1 MKNLTVSI
9 FGNKVFL
16 EILKELNL
24 FKNTEIKLIENV
36 ENDIPNK
43 DPNKNIIIFF
53 LSEKNIDH
61 YFKLKNKDLAILLVN
76 NDLKFTK
83 KSRNFFEDQ
92 ITIPFKI
99 VNFEKKII
107 AILAKQ
113 KFKKS
118 SLIKLGKYKINKN
131 EKKIK
136 KDNLELRLTE
146 KEINFLIF
154 FASNKNPVSKN
165 FILKNLWHYSED
177 SDTHTIETHIHRLR
191 KKILKRF
198 NDNNFIKNNDEGYYI

>member
-9 FGNKVFL
+9 FGNEVFI

-24 FKNTEIKLIENV
+24 FKNTEIKFIENV
-36 ENDIPNK
+36 EDEILNK
-43 DPNKNIIIFF
+43 TSNKNIIIFF
-53 LSEKNIDH
+53 LNEKNIDH

-83 KSRNFFEDQ
+83 KSHNFFEDQ

-118 SLIKLGKYKINKN
+118 SLIELGKYKINKN

-191 KKILKRF
+191 KKILKKF

>member
-9 FGNKVFL
+9 FGNKVFI

-24 FKNTEIKLIENV
+24 FKNTEIKFIENV
-36 ENDIPNK
+36 EDEILNK
-43 DPNKNIIIFF
+43 ASNKNIIIFF
-53 LSEKNIDH
+53 LNEKNMNH

-99 VNFEKKII
+99 VHFEKKII

-118 SLIKLGKYKINKN
+118 SLIELGKYKINKN

-136 KDNLELRLTE
+136 KDNLELKLTE

>member
-9 FGNKVFL
+9 FGNKVFI

-24 FKNTEIKLIENV
+24 FKNTEIKFIENV
-36 ENDIPNK
+36 EDEILNK
-43 DPNKNIIIFF
+43 APNKNIIIFF
-53 LSEKNIDH
+53 LNEKNMDH

-76 NDLKFTK
+76 NDLKFIK
-83 KSRNFFEDQ
+83 KSRIFFEDQ

-99 VNFEKKII
+99 VNFEKKIT
-107 AILAKQ
+107 AVLAKQ

-118 SLIKLGKYKINKN
+118 SHIELGKYKINKN

-136 KDNLELRLTE
+136 KGNLKLKLTE

-154 FASNKNPVSKN
+154 FASNKSPVSKN
-165 FILKNLWHYSED
+165 FILKNLWNYAAD

>member
-9 FGNKVFL
+9 FGNKVFI

-24 FKNTEIKLIENV
+24 FKNTEIKFIENV
-36 ENDIPNK
+36 EDEILNK
-43 DPNKNIIIFF
+43 ASNKNIIIFF
-53 LSEKNIDH
+53 LNEKNMDH

-76 NDLKFTK
+76 NDLKFIK

-118 SLIKLGKYKINKN
+118 SLIELGKYKINKN

-136 KDNLELRLTE
+136 KGNLELKLTE
-146 KEINFLIF
+146 KEINF
-154 FASNKNPVSKN
+154 
-165 FILKNLWHYSED
+165 
-177 SDTHTIETHIHRLR
+177 
-191 KKILKRF
+191 
-198 NDNNFIKNNDEGYYI
+198 

>member
-24 FKNTEIKLIENV
+24 FENTEIKLIENV

-53 LSEKNIDH
+53 LNEKNIDH

-76 NDLKFTK
+76 NDLKFIK
-83 KSRNFFEDQ
+83 KSRIFFEDQ

-118 SLIKLGKYKINKN
+118 SLIELGKYKINKN

>member
-24 FKNTEIKLIENV
+24 FKNTEIKFIENV
-36 ENDIPNK
+36 EDEILNK
-43 DPNKNIIIFF
+43 ASNKNIIIFF
-53 LSEKNIDH
+53 LNEKNMDH

-76 NDLKFTK
+76 NDLKFIK

-99 VNFEKKII
+99 VNFEKKIT

-118 SLIKLGKYKINKN
+118 SLIELGKYKINKN

-136 KDNLELRLTE
+136 KDNLELKLTE

-165 FILKNLWHYSED
+165 FFLKNLWHYSED

>member
-9 FGNKVFL
+9 FGNKVFI

-24 FKNTEIKLIENV
+24 FKNTEIKFIENV
-36 ENDIPNK
+36 EDEILNK
-43 DPNKNIIIFF
+43 ASNKNIIIFF
-53 LSEKNIDH
+53 LNEKNIDH
-61 YFKLKNKDLAILLVN
+61 YFKLKNKDLPILLVN
-76 NDLKFTK
+76 NDLKSIK

-118 SLIKLGKYKINKN
+118 SLIELGKYKINKN

-136 KDNLELRLTE
+136 KDNLELKLTE

>member
-9 FGNKVFL
+9 FGNKVFI

-24 FKNTEIKLIENV
+24 FKNTEIKFIENV
-36 ENDIPNK
+36 EDEILNK
-43 DPNKNIIIFF
+43 ASNKNIIIFF
-53 LSEKNIDH
+53 LNEKNMDH
-61 YFKLKNKDLAILLVN
+61 YFKLKNEDLAILLVN
-76 NDLKFTK
+76 NDLKFIK
-83 KSRNFFEDQ
+83 KSRIFFEDQ

-118 SLIKLGKYKINKN
+118 SFIELGKYKINKN

-136 KDNLELRLTE
+136 KDNLELKLTE
-146 KEINFLIF
+146 MEINLLIF
-154 FASNKNPVSKN
+154 FVSNKNPVSKN

-198 NDNNFIKNNDEGYYI
+198 NDNNFIKNNDMGYYI

>member
-24 FKNTEIKLIENV
+24 FKNTEIKFIENV
-36 ENDIPNK
+36 EDEILNK
-43 DPNKNIIIFF
+43 ASNKNIIIFF
-53 LSEKNIDH
+53 LNEKNMDH

-76 NDLKFTK
+76 NDLKFIK

-118 SLIKLGKYKINKN
+118 SLIELGEYKINKN

-136 KDNLELRLTE
+136 KGNLELKLTE

>member
-9 FGNKVFL
+9 FGNKVFI

-24 FKNTEIKLIENV
+24 FKNTEIKFIENV
-36 ENDIPNK
+36 EDEILNK
-43 DPNKNIIIFF
+43 ASNNNIIIF
-53 LSEKNIDH
+53 LLYEKNMDH

-76 NDLKFTK
+76 NDLKFIK
-83 KSRNFFEDQ
+83 KSRIFFEDQ

-118 SLIKLGKYKINKN
+118 SLIELGKYKINKN

>member
-9 FGNKVFL
+9 FGNKVFI

-24 FKNTEIKLIENV
+24 FKNTEIKFIENV
-36 ENDIPNK
+36 EDEILNK
-43 DPNKNIIIFF
+43 ASNKNIIIFF
-53 LSEKNIDH
+53 LNEKNMDH

-76 NDLKFTK
+76 NDLKFIK

-118 SLIKLGKYKINKN
+118 SLIELGKYKINKN

-136 KDNLELRLTE
+136 KDNLELKLTE
-146 KEINFLIF
+146 MEINLLIF
-154 FASNKNPVSKN
+154 FVSNKNPVSKN

>member
-24 FKNTEIKLIENV
+24 FKNTEIKFIENV
-36 ENDIPNK
+36 EDEILNK
-43 DPNKNIIIFF
+43 ASNKNIIIFF
-53 LSEKNIDH
+53 LNEKNLNH

-118 SLIKLGKYKINKN
+118 SLIELGKYKINKN

-136 KDNLELRLTE
+136 KDNLELKLTE

-165 FILKNLWHYSED
+165 FILKNVWHYSED

>member
-9 FGNKVFL
+9 FGNKVFI

-24 FKNTEIKLIENV
+24 FKNTEIKFIENV
-36 ENDIPNK
+36 EDEILNK
-43 DPNKNIIIFF
+43 ASNENIIIFF
-53 LSEKNIDH
+53 LNEKNMDH

-76 NDLKFTK
+76 NDLKFIK
-83 KSRNFFEDQ
+83 KSRIFFEDQ

-107 AILAKQ
+107 SILAKQ

-118 SLIKLGKYKINKN
+118 SLIELGKYKINKN

-136 KDNLELRLTE
+136 KDNLELKLTE

-154 FASNKNPVSKN
+154 FASKKNPVSKN

>member
-1 MKNLTVSI
+1 MNNLTVSI

-16 EILKELNL
+16 EILEELNL
-24 FKNTEIKLIENV
+24 FKNTEIKFIENGN
-36 ENDIPNK
+36 EDTISEAS
-43 DPNKNIIIFF
+43 NKNIIIFF
-53 LSEKNIDH
+53 LNEKNLENYSKI
-61 YFKLKNKDLAILLVN
+61 KNKDLPLLLVN
-76 NDLKFTK
+76 SGFKSIK
-83 KSRNFFEDQ
+83 KTHNFFEDQ

-99 VNFEKKII
+99 ENFEKKII

-118 SLIKLGKYKINKN
+118 SLIELGKYQINKN

-136 KDNLELRLTE
+136 KGDIELKLTE

-154 FASNKNPVSKN
+154 FASNKSPVSKN
-165 FILKNLWHYSED
+165 FILKNLWNYAAD

-191 KKILKRF
+191 KKILKKF
-198 NDNNFIKNNDEGYYI
+198 NDNNFIKNNNEGYYI